1 MIFYFWKKD
10 FMLLLDNKLL
20 VMKWLES
27 MERCFKKDLE
37 KGVVYDKQMEE
48 MKEMQF
54 LRKLFRKEMDNYK
67 GLVYYILYY
76 VVI

>member
-1 MIFYFWKKD
+1 
-10 FMLLLDNKLL
+10 MLLLDNKLL

-48 MKEMQF
+48 MKEMKF
-54 LRKLFRKEMDNYK
+54 LRKLFEEEMDNYK